1 MQSVAKG
8 RSLQTSTDQGKKLRQ
23 VVCSEARDW
32 TIRQTPKAIT
42 GLQIKTHKGKITSS
56 TARPCLLEQFQ
67 ENPRKKYLPTNYFS
81 FEKPRKRKVQYCSK

>member
-42 GLQIKTHKGKITSS
+42 GLQIKTSAKLQAESQIYT
-56 TARPCLLEQFQ
+56 TASPCLLDQFQ
-67 ENPRKKYLPTNYFS
+67 ENPRKESTNKLF
-81 FEKPRKRKVQYCSK
+81 FF